1 MKEGMHDIL
10 ILDGGMGRE
19 LKKTGAPFKQPEW
32 SALALMQTPELVSDA
47 HKRFLKP
54 VPALLPLTPMRLYLF
69 ILGKIHLGSRLL
81 LWLRV
86 RPNSLEAQ

>member
-32 SALALMQTPELVSDA
+32 SALALMQTPELVSDV
-47 HKRFLKP
+47 HKRFLEAGACVITTNAYAL
-54 VPALLPLTPMRLYLF
+54 VPFHIGENTFREQAFTL
-69 ILGKIHLGSRLL
+69 
-81 LWLRV
+81 
-86 RPNSLEAQ
+86 AQNAAELARG